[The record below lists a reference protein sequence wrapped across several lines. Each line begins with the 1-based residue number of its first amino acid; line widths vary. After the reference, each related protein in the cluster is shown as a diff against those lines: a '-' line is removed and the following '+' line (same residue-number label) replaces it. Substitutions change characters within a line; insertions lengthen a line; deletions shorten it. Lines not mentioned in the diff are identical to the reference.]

1 MKGVVLKE
9 CKLFFLKSGIL
20 SLFFVNLKK
29 NLLKVAANY
38 TMFSADVVHT
48 VFEIR
53 EWVLELCCL
62 GLNTDFAMYHL
73 REVT

>member
-1 MKGVVLKE
+1 M
-9 CKLFFLKSGIL
+9 FFLKSGIL

-29 NLLKVAANY
+29 NLLKVDANY

-53 EWVLELCCL
+53 EWALELCCL